1 MGFCNMSQPNI
12 VVDAKGA
19 LVDALSRMDPK
30 GFSLSLLHLKNSKG
44 VKGIL
49 EMERLEAELMD
60 FAKDPSLSKDQL
72 PPRPRMPD
80 TAKMTAEEAREAEEL
95 YWKQTEQYNTAVQA
109 LEAQIPISDWHAIR
123 RYMKPLESA
132 RDATPAIKG
141 RRWHSLTKEVNDDQK
156 GLFGMGKQ
164 R

>member
-1 MGFCNMSQPNI
+1 MSSPPNI

-19 LVDALSRMDPK
+19 IVDTLSRTDPK
-30 GFSLSLLHLKNSKG
+30 GFWLSLLHFKNHKG

-60 FAKDPSLSKDQL
+60 YAKDPSIGQDNL
-72 PPRPRMPD
+72 PPKPKQPNTTNMSPED
-80 TAKMTAEEAREAEEL
+80 ANDAMNT
-95 YWKQTEQYNTAVQA
+95 YWKQMEKWEATYASIS
-109 LEAQIPISDWHAIR
+109 AQIPESDYYAIK

-141 RRWHSLTKEVNDDQK
+141 RRWHSLTKEVNEDQK
-156 GLFGMGKQ
+156 GLFSGMGGGGN
-164 R
+164 RR